1 MAKATITCRC
11 KICGKTFEHT
21 KDCYNR
27 ADANAYEHWAEQ
39 NITVCPAC
47 YAASKKAAAKSKL
60 DAYIVE
66 NFGVEHPLPE
76 ISGVSEK
83 QIAYAA
89 SLRSKFIGELANY
102 GAKIS
107 SVFAAEAEVQLSKL
121 DDVGIAEAHEQ
132 AAAEGL
138 TVEAWFEKHREEM
151 VAYVAGLSVD
161 TMAKIKLIL
170 AETNASKLI
179 DALR

>member
-1 MAKATITCRC
+1 MAKARITCRC
-11 KICGKTFEHT
+11 EICGKTFEHT

-27 ADANAYEHWAEQ
+27 TDANAYEQWAEQ

-47 YAASKKAAAKSKL
+47 YAASRKAAAKSKL
-60 DAYIVE
+60 DAYIAD
-66 NFGVEHPLPE
+66 NFDAEHPLPE
-76 ISGVSEK
+76 ITGVSEK
-83 QIAYAA
+83 QTAYAA
-89 SLRSKFIGELANY
+89 FLRGKFIGELAKY

-107 SVFAAEAEVQLSKL
+107 RLFAAEDEVQLSKL
-121 DDVGIAEAHEQ
+121 DDAGLAEAQEQ

-138 TVEAWFEKHREEM
+138 PVEAWFEKHREEM
-151 VAYVAGLSVD
+151 VAYVAGLSTD

-170 AETNASKLI
+170 AEANASKLI